1 MKNHKGMLLI
11 IVGIVVYIFMLPKD
25 IATPVEQCNILS
37 GIGIDLV
44 RKGEKELE
52 YNTAISSYIFNK
64 QNEVSVQII
73 KGNAKSFAL
82 LRENLETDNNYKYV
96 YGHEKVILIGEE
108 YAKNGI
114 RDSIDKY
121 FNHQDINDLC
131 RVAVC
136 KGLASDIMSRYGNE
150 FTPASEFM
158 DKLMKFN
165 LEDNFF
171 SDDSKLIDVFVRI
184 DGEGRNVVLPYID
197 IEDGRITITGIAIF
211 NKDRMVKQLDLK
223 DARIINC
230 LRNNES
236 KGQFILEEG
245 EKSYTAITG
254 SVKRKVGCEKDDE
267 KFKFIVNLDF
277 HGDIVTNLIYTD
289 MLTNEN
295 TIKEF
300 EEEIS
305 KKTEEKLQSYIDKNK
320 SNSDYLEL
328 GVIAAA
334 KFGRRKVDDWG
345 KVIENSD
352 VRVNVKIHVDKIGQ
366 GLYNEKVN

>member
-1 MKNHKGMLLI
+1 MKNHKGMILI
-11 IVGIVVYIFMLPKD
+11 IVAIIAYIFMLPKD
-25 IATPVEQCNILS
+25 TATPVEQCNILS
-37 GIGIDLV
+37 GIAIDLI
-44 RKGEKELE
+44 RKGEKEFE
-52 YNTAISSYIFNK
+52 HKTAISSYIFNK

-73 KGNAKSFAL
+73 KGKAKNFAL
-82 LRENLETDNNYKYV
+82 LRQNLETNNNYKYV

-136 KGLASDIMSRYGNE
+136 RGLATDIISKYGNE

-197 IEDGRITITGIAIF
+197 IQDGRITITGIAIF
-211 NKDRMVKQLDLK
+211 NEDKMVKQLDLN

-236 KGQFILEEG
+236 KGQFILEEDN
-245 EKSYTAITG
+245 KSYAAITG
-254 SVKRKVGCEKDDE
+254 VVKRKVECEINDK
-267 KFKFIVNLDF
+267 KFKFIINLDL

-289 MLTNEN
+289 MLTNNN
-295 TIKEF
+295 TIKKF

-305 KKTEEKLQSYIDKNK
+305 KKTEEKFQSYIDKNK
-320 SNSDYLEL
+320 SDSDCLEL

-334 KFGRRKVDDWG
+334 KFGRRKIDDWG

-352 VRVNVKIHVDKIGQ
+352 VRVKVKIHVDKIGQ
-366 GLYNEKVN
+366 GLYDEKVN